1 MELWTLKWAKIQGQP
16 TCMVNLGHSMVMDV
30 TVNIIMGSTWWEAD
44 GNMSAA
50 SNNPTD
56 SDLRNKD
63 IIIFLTKAYTF
74 FRFISFFIEFW
85 ASHVVLVVKK
95 HPPL

>member
-1 MELWTLKWAKIQGQP
+1 
-16 TCMVNLGHSMVMDV
+16 MVNLEHSMVMDV

-50 SNNPTD
+50 NNSPTD

-74 FRFISFFIEFW
+74 FQISFIFYWIL

-95 HPPL
+95 DPPL